1 VRRLRTCGD
10 SLLTLEGVFS
20 GSLSWVFNQYDGN
33 QPFSV
38 LLREARRLGD
48 TEPDP
53 RSDLSVEDVAR
64 KLLIIA
70 RNAAFSLG
78 TDEVDVQGL
87 VPKAL
92 RAPVWHRQPLRA
104 YHYPAQ
110 HPAFGDPGAGRGTG
124 GDRAGA
130 LSLAVAEPHRRMR
143 AIAERLVL
151 RCAAAAQSH
160 AITHF
165 VFKAIGADQ
174 LHAAA

>member
-1 VRRLRTCGD
+1 MRRLRTCGD

-130 LSLAVAEPHRRMR
+130 
-143 AIAERLVL
+143 IG
-151 RCAAAAQSH
+151 RCA
-160 AITHF
+160 
-165 VFKAIGADQ
+165 GAGMM
-174 LHAAA
+174 